1 LRFTND
7 GLLQTSFEK
16 GAQLLNFSKNNTS
29 IVTIEVRGSIIGQT
43 QAEDNTW
50 YLEESSL
57 FPYRIASKSRA
68 A

>member
-1 LRFTND
+1 LRFTDD

-16 GAQLLNFSKNNTS
+16 GTLLKFSKNNTS

-57 FPYRIASKSRA
+57 FPYHIASKSRA